1 MKINIYKIS
10 IFVFVIQALF
20 TVILLN
26 NGYMKSYSFLQP
38 VHAELLELI
47 FGFIIILLNLV
58 AVVVVKS
65 LYMKGLEDEKLKSTE
80 IKYANLIEQNR
91 IYRQHHHDLKNHL
104 TVIHGLLSLEKYTEL
119 SEYLDS
125 YIHSIND
132 VLLKV
137 DTGVDE
143 MDILFTSEI
152 QEAKHKNIEVN
163 LVLKTKIKCSKRH
176 VLDLVGILGNLFN
189 NAIEA
194 VQELDLSSRKI
205 SIIFYQDPLEY
216 TFQFINPMSAT
227 NANSDRLF
235 VKEGF
240 STKGEDRGQGLAI
253 VSKLVERLDGSIN
266 IDTANHQFRIMV
278 EIPKHNL
285 EEG

>member
-20 TVILLN
+20 TVVLLN
-26 NGYMKSYSFLQP
+26 NSYMKSYSFLQP

-47 FGFIIILLNLV
+47 FGFIIILLNLA

-65 LYMKGLEDEKLKSTE
+65 LYEKGLEEEKLKSTE

-143 MDILFTSEI
+143 MDVLLTSKI

-163 LVLKTKIKCSKRH
+163 LVLKTKITCSKRH

-189 NAIEA
+189 NGIEA
-194 VQELDLSSRKI
+194 VQELDFSSRKI
-205 SIIFYQDPLEY
+205 SIVFYQDPLEY